1 MGVSFLARG
10 WYEKVLNLLG
20 YSEQADEYESYEE
33 ETTVL
38 KERSRTPVLS
48 LHTSPEVKIIVM
60 TPAAFDEV
68 EKIANQLKSRKTVV
82 VNLSGTTKEVSQ
94 RILDFLGG
102 TVFALNGSMQKVS
115 NDTFLFAPSNISI
128 HADLPGS
135 LPQDNFLL
143 RLSEEGTKDR

>member
-1 MGVSFLARG
+1 MARG

>member
-1 MGVSFLARG
+1 MARG

-143 RLSEEGTKDR
+143 RLSEEGTRDR